1 MFVWGLGCEHP
12 SSGAFRYAF
21 ENSILFADLRPKQ
34 EVSTSD
40 LLGGVAASLCK
51 EYADQPCSVVEDAV
65 AAAVQRAIAA
75 ESYPAENV
83 ACDVD
88 FGAACPE
95 GALYAARCFVQPLC
109 VCVCVCV

>member
-1 MFVWGLGCEHP
+1 MCRIP
-12 SSGAFRYAF
+12 SNLVVAGVLLYSCGGVAA
-21 ENSILFADLRPKQ
+21 SIQ
-34 EVSTSD
+34 HQD
-40 LLGGVAASLCK
+40 LLGGVAVSLCK

-65 AAAVQRAIAA
+65 TAAVQRAIAA

-95 GALYAARCFVQPLC
+95 GALCAACRFLQPMC
-109 VCVCVCV
+109 GFSS